1 MKASQRGFTIV
12 EVMIVVAIV
21 AILAAVAL
29 PAYDGQIRKAH
40 RAEAQQFMIDIS
52 SKEASYLLDARS
64 YAIGSG
70 ALTTMNVT
78 TPIQV
83 STYYTIAITASD
95 GTSTPTTPPSFLI
108 TATPVAGTKQVPDG
122 ALTLTNTGAKT
133 RNAVAGW

>member
-1 MKASQRGFTIV
+1 MKTSQRGFTII
-12 EVMIVVAIV
+12 EVMIVVAII
-21 AILAAVAL
+21 AILAAIAL

-40 RAEAQQFMIDIS
+40 RAEAQQFMVDVAN
-52 SKEASYLLDARS
+52 KEAQYLLDARS

-70 ALTTMNVT
+70 ALTTMNVA

-95 GTSTPTTPPSFLI
+95 GTNTPTTPPSFKI

-122 ALTLTNTGAKT
+122 DLTLTHAGAKT
-133 RNAVAGW
+133 RDGVAGW